1 MIAHPDSLTATL
13 DAVNEA
19 YFYGRPPSRSQ
30 REKVAKWISGRQGLP
45 GSYADMFAPTKSDY
59 AEGVRLFTGEKVKT
73 MVGMAHILGEEA
85 CRALIVLDVALT
97 SVKNALVRASKEM
110 AKRLRQT
117 DYPSYRPGMYCCG
130 RCSASLWRHLAAGGL
145 EHGERYLAA
154 GIKTLRSYRDGK
166 GRWKVFP
173 YYYTLLALSELD
185 LPSAVR
191 EMKYAAPGCER
202 LLKRSA
208 KDDVFERRRR
218 DLARKILERR

>member
-19 YFYGRPPSRSQ
+19 YFYGRPPSRSE

-154 GIKTLRSYRDGK
+154 GVKTLRSYRDGK

>member
-19 YFYGRPPSRSQ
+19 YFYGRPPSRSE